1 MTILAGTE
9 SIPATVAGAYRA
21 AAGRMHVV
29 PRGVVP
35 PGVAVSEFGETLP
48 SDQAAEE
55 GCERVETRL
64 SLYLSADDLL
74 GAFWDAMALWEMGPG
89 IEELAPDQLRW
100 HILSSLVMA
109 GGPGSPKVARLAAE
123 ARACGHRGEAEVQ
136 RLVAAGRRAIER
148 AFGITVPQS

>member
-29 PRGVVP
+29 PRGVVQ
-35 PGVAVSEFGETLP
+35 PGVSEFGETLP
-48 SDQAAEE
+48 SEQAEEE
-55 GCERVETRL
+55 GCERVETRF

-74 GAFWDAMALWEMGPG
+74 AGFWDATALWENGPEV
-89 IEELAPDQLRW
+89 IEEMAPDQFRW
-100 HILSSLVMA
+100 HVLSSLVMA
-109 GGPGSPKVARLAAE
+109 GGPGSPKTARLVAE
-123 ARACGHRGEAEVQ
+123 ARACGRRGEPEVQ
-136 RLVAAGRRAIER
+136 RLVAVGCRAIQR